1 MRSRI
6 HTLRTR
12 ADLQNYIEKDRLLE
26 EYGGILN
33 FDLQAWISS
42 TVLQEVESSD
52 AIA

>member
-6 HTLRTR
+6 HTMKSR
-12 ADLQNYIEKDRLLE
+12 ADLHKYIEKDRLLE

-52 AIA
+52 VVA